1 MKSTRYKETEDQMSI
16 KNYGGSNH
24 KTEYDYDEK
33 KWWDEIQT
41 SNSHKQWTLK
51 LKETSS
57 PYATMCTPR
66 LGVMMMM
73 MMMMMMMWWDE
84 MQTYNKSIKSDN
96 LQLIYKIIHTTY
108 KKSIKTYNPLQE
120 IYTPSLQ
127 VVYPPYQHHHG
138 QCHHRHLHHHHWQ
151 FHTVCTSDPRIRE
164 NRSNIAA
171 RWMIPVIFLTIARRR
186 TSTPI
191 LELYFTIYSHWKI
204 LCTAWSVIE
213 WIEVNIWWNNIYSE
227 V

>member
-41 SNSHKQWTLK
+41 SNSHKQWTPK

-57 PYATMCTPR
+57 PYATVCTPR
-66 LGVMMMM
+66 LGVMMIM

-108 KKSIKTYNPLQE
+108 KKSIKTYNPLQPL
-120 IYTPSLQ
+120 TRSL
-127 VVYPPYQHHHG
+127 
-138 QCHHRHLHHHHWQ
+138 
-151 FHTVCTSDPRIRE
+151 
-164 NRSNIAA
+164 
-171 RWMIPVIFLTIARRR
+171 
-186 TSTPI
+186 
-191 LELYFTIYSHWKI
+191 
-204 LCTAWSVIE
+204 
-213 WIEVNIWWNNIYSE
+213 
-227 V
+227 

>member
-41 SNSHKQWTLK
+41 SNSHKQWTPK

-73 MMMMMMMWWDE
+73 
-84 MQTYNKSIKSDN
+84 
-96 LQLIYKIIHTTY
+96 IY
-108 KKSIKTYNPLQE
+108 
-120 IYTPSLQ
+120 
-127 VVYPPYQHHHG
+127 
-138 QCHHRHLHHHHWQ
+138 
-151 FHTVCTSDPRIRE
+151 
-164 NRSNIAA
+164 
-171 RWMIPVIFLTIARRR
+171 
-186 TSTPI
+186 I
-191 LELYFTIYSHWKI
+191 LW
-204 LCTAWSVIE
+204 WSVC
-213 WIEVNIWWNNIYSE
+213 VCVTKNDHFPKRPVCGFRVFSR
-227 V
+227 

>member
-41 SNSHKQWTLK
+41 SNSHKQWTPK

-66 LGVMMMM
+66 LGVM

-120 IYTPSLQ
+120 VYNPSLQ
-127 VVYPPYQHHHG
+127 VVYPPATMVMMMTMIQSK
-138 QCHHRHLHHHHWQ
+138 HLWLSLLVFNSTWQ
-151 FHTVCTSDPRIRE
+151 VES
-164 NRSNIAA
+164 
-171 RWMIPVIFLTIARRR
+171 
-186 TSTPI
+186 
-191 LELYFTIYSHWKI
+191 
-204 LCTAWSVIE
+204 
-213 WIEVNIWWNNIYSE
+213 
-227 V
+227 

>member
-41 SNSHKQWTLK
+41 SNSHKQWTPK

-57 PYATMCTPR
+57 PYATVCTPC
-66 LGVMMMM
+66 LGVM

-108 KKSIKTYNPLQE
+108 KKSIKTYNPLQPL
-120 IYTPSLQ
+120 TRSL
-127 VVYPPYQHHHG
+127 
-138 QCHHRHLHHHHWQ
+138 
-151 FHTVCTSDPRIRE
+151 
-164 NRSNIAA
+164 
-171 RWMIPVIFLTIARRR
+171 
-186 TSTPI
+186 
-191 LELYFTIYSHWKI
+191 
-204 LCTAWSVIE
+204 
-213 WIEVNIWWNNIYSE
+213 
-227 V
+227 

>member
-41 SNSHKQWTLK
+41 SNSHKQWTPK

-73 MMMMMMMWWDE
+73 MMMMWWDE
-84 MQTYNKSIKSDN
+84 MRCKLTTN
-96 LQLIYKIIHTTY
+96 L
-108 KKSIKTYNPLQE
+108 
-120 IYTPSLQ
+120 
-127 VVYPPYQHHHG
+127 
-138 QCHHRHLHHHHWQ
+138 
-151 FHTVCTSDPRIRE
+151 
-164 NRSNIAA
+164 
-171 RWMIPVIFLTIARRR
+171 
-186 TSTPI
+186 
-191 LELYFTIYSHWKI
+191 
-204 LCTAWSVIE
+204 
-213 WIEVNIWWNNIYSE
+213 
-227 V
+227 

>member
-41 SNSHKQWTLK
+41 SNSHKQWTPK

-66 LGVMMMM
+66 LGVMMM

-120 IYTPSLQ
+120 IYNPSLQ
-127 VVYPPYQHHHG
+127 VVYPPYFESSSSSPLRNPNKCLFMSISSEKGSSIPFWSPHSSG
-138 QCHHRHLHHHHWQ
+138 PEDNKR
-151 FHTVCTSDPRIRE
+151 
-164 NRSNIAA
+164 
-171 RWMIPVIFLTIARRR
+171 RWRPSRLPGVLNGYETQ
-186 TSTPI
+186 
-191 LELYFTIYSHWKI
+191 
-204 LCTAWSVIE
+204 
-213 WIEVNIWWNNIYSE
+213 
-227 V
+227 